1 MTNMTKSLGLFA
13 LVCSVLICSA
23 AVQAKVSH
31 VSINTRMFELGKYPK
46 MRLNVIT
53 DNQDITR
60 LEFVVQQSSGEEK
73 LMAEQLNRFLVL
85 LTGVDDVTD
94 PNARLSVREYR
105 IDHWLEVKSLPLF
118 ELTLPTADK
127 AAGAKAKASSLA
139 STNSAKV
146 TSQAAAHR
154 TPDISATQAMT
165 SQSSSASTS
174 GFSFPPEKTAVASGD
189 SARTIA
195 QEDESKQALVTQ
207 ASNTVNNDGQCR
219 LSFKAEETLWRI
231 ANRYAD
237 DWQLNVYGAMLAI
250 YDANPKAFFKHKIS
264 ALKKDATL
272 VCPSA
277 SILKRYPNAD
287 KAKAEFYARDA
298 RG

>member
-13 LVCSVLICSA
+13 LVCTVLSCSA

-31 VSINTRMFELGKYPK
+31 VSINTLMFELGKYPK

-105 IDHWLEVKSLPLF
+105 VDHWLEVKSLPLF
-118 ELTLPTADK
+118 ELARSTADK
-127 AAGAKAKASSLA
+127 AAGA
-139 STNSAKV
+139 NAKV
-146 TSQAAAHR
+146 SSHATHSGKVSSQAAVKR
-154 TPDISATQAMT
+154 EPDILVTEAMIT
-165 SQSSSASTS
+165 QSSSATTA
-174 GFSFPPEKTAVASGD
+174 GFSFPSEKTAVASD
-189 SARTIA
+189 DAAKSIA
-195 QEDESKQALVTQ
+195 LENEAKQALATQ

-219 LSFKAEETLWRI
+219 LNFKAEETLWRI